1 MITLPTRKHALSSP
15 PKQNF
20 YTFRGTKELNL
31 RRMTLKQTS
40 LAQDTLK
47 EEAYPSLQ
55 AFTSL
60 VHGTG
65 HERLKIALQV
75 WHPPQG
81 EHESKMNPDMKCWK

>member
-1 MITLPTRKHALSSP
+1 
-15 PKQNF
+15 
-20 YTFRGTKELNL
+20 
-31 RRMTLKQTS
+31 MTLKQTS

-75 WHPPQG
+75 
-81 EHESKMNPDMKCWK
+81 